1 MVECLL
7 ALAKAA
13 RIRQHARTG
22 ARFAQKAMRL
32 FGASK
37 HLQAENL
44 QPPKAPPPPAGK
56 RKAGKPRVNHRLELE
71 NFVSRGRLDIRLWIT
86 CRLELVECLLAE
98 VRGMGEVS
106 CQEKTVFPDV
116 PDLR

>member
-7 ALAKAA
+7 GLAKAA

-37 HLQAENL
+37 QLQVENL
-44 QPPKAPPPPAGK
+44 PPPPAPPVK